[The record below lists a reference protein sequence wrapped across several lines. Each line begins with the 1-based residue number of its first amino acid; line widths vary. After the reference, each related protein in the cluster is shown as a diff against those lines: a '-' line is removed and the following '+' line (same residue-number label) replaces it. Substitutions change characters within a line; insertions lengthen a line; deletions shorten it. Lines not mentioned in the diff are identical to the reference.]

1 MIEKDLIE
9 IYKDNMFLLKAEN
22 KDLWFSVMSPLDSD
36 YYKRTFAILTAWN
49 PNNKPTTD
57 TENSTANTKLKADL
71 SKYEVLDSIGKY
83 NDHEEESFLVYD
95 ISIDN
100 AFILSVKYNQY
111 SVFYNDTNKLSYY
124 ECSSKR
130 ILVEKYF

>member
-95 ISIDN
+95 ISGYFTLFFHPFHSQPSTFMSLKQ
-100 AFILSVKYNQY
+100 A
-111 SVFYNDTNKLSYY
+111 
-124 ECSSKR
+124 SK
-130 ILVEKYF
+130 IVS